1 MSRKIIR
8 LVIGGLVVVAGLF
21 IILGEQLAGVS
32 ADAVVNAQVLILR
45 APVDGEITMQVK
57 TLGTRVTPGQPLA
70 TLSDPRPDDNRLVD
84 LQREARRVSID
95 LERLQGLA
103 DKLKAAREA
112 FARQAEDYAK
122 GRVSQLETRLT
133 EAMANVD
140 SVQAR
145 LRDTD
150 AAARRA
156 AELGRTGTV
165 SGAEQSRTRA
175 LLEVNTQDL
184 QVARQRVAY
193 LKIELDAARN
203 GTFLGD
209 SYNDTP
215 YSQQRLRE
223 TEQKLAEYETEIRE
237 RNERLTALKEQ
248 VAEERVRVGRF
259 REARIVSP
267 TTGIVWELMSGNGEY
282 VRRAQDVMRIVDC
295 TTTMVTASVR
305 ESLYNRLKVGEPVQF
320 RLLGDGK
327 IYDGVIS
334 RLAGSGAVTIYR
346 SLAIGPSEEHLKRFD
361 VTVSSPAL
369 AADPAAGCAVG
380 RTGRV
385 VFTGRPLDFWRRWM
399 AELGLG

>member
-1 MSRKIIR
+1 
-8 LVIGGLVVVAGLF
+8 
-21 IILGEQLAGVS
+21 
-32 ADAVVNAQVLILR
+32 
-45 APVDGEITMQVK
+45 
-57 TLGTRVTPGQPLA
+57 LA
-70 TLSDPRPDDNRLVD
+70 TVSDPRPDDNRLVD
-84 LQREARRVSID
+84 LQREVRRVSID
-95 LERLQGLA
+95 LERLHGLA
-103 DKLKAAREA
+103 DKLRATREV
-112 FARQAEDYAK
+112 FVKQADDYAK

-133 EAMANVD
+133 EALANID

-150 AAARRA
+150 ATARRA

-165 SGAEQSRTRA
+165 SGAEQSRVRA
-175 LLEVNTQDL
+175 QLEVGTQDL
-184 QVARQRVAY
+184 QVARQRVTY
-193 LKIELDAARN
+193 LQIELDAARK

-223 TEQKLAEYETEIRE
+223 TEQKLAEYETEARE

-259 REARIVSP
+259 RDARIVSP
-267 TTGIVWELMSGNGEY
+267 TTGVIWELMSGNGEY
-282 VRRAQDVMRIVDC
+282 VRRAQDVLRIVDC

-305 ESLYNRLKVGEPVQF
+305 ESLYNRLQVGEPVQF

-334 RLAGSGAVTIYR
+334 RLAGSGAETIYR
-346 SLAIGPSEEHLKRFD
+346 SLAIGPSQEHLKRFD
-361 VTVSSPAL
+361 VTVSSPVL
-369 AADPAAGCAVG
+369 AADPNAGCAVG